1 MWRLRH
7 IQVLDNELPSGQI
20 SYQTKLR
27 KCFNS
32 EYRLV
37 CKGLNHQ
44 VVGLLSVDAKTLRLV
59 LLYDRLG
66 ISKVLVL
73 YRRGLVFLLRINLL
87 FLLLPYSVSAV
98 LLCSK
103 SWLSDR
109 YPTGRFSGSLCWFVL
124 PMRWYSG
131 I

>member
-1 MWRLRH
+1 MWRLQC
-7 IQVLDNELPSGQI
+7 IQVLGNKLPSSQI
-20 SYQTKLR
+20 SYQTKLH
-27 KCFNS
+27 KCFDS

-37 CKGLNHQ
+37 CKELSRL
-44 VVGLLSVDAKTLRLV
+44 VVGLLSVGARTLRLV

-73 YRRGLVFLLRINLL
+73 YQRGLVFLLRINLL

-103 SWLSDR
+103 S
-109 YPTGRFSGSLCWFVL
+109 
-124 PMRWYSG
+124 
-131 I
+131 

>member
-1 MWRLRH
+1 MRRLRR
-7 IQVLDNELPSGQI
+7 IQVLDNKLPSGQI

-27 KCFNS
+27 KCFDS

-37 CKGLNHQ
+37 CEELSHQ

-73 YRRGLVFLLRINLL
+73 Y
-87 FLLLPYSVSAV
+87 
-98 LLCSK
+98 
-103 SWLSDR
+103 
-109 YPTGRFSGSLCWFVL
+109 
-124 PMRWYSG
+124 
-131 I
+131 

>member
-1 MWRLRH
+1 MRRLRR

-27 KCFNS
+27 KCFDS
-32 EYRLV
+32 GYRLV
-37 CKGLNHQ
+37 CKELSRQ

-59 LLYDRLG
+59 LLYDRLD

-73 YRRGLVFLLRINLL
+73 YRCGLVFPLRINLL

-103 SWLSDR
+103 S
-109 YPTGRFSGSLCWFVL
+109 
-124 PMRWYSG
+124 
-131 I
+131 